1 MEKSTLS
8 FLHKFC
14 ISQYRFH
21 KLHLWLS
28 RALKLDDELS
38 SGDSSETKSFFTYI
52 EEVAHI

>member
-28 RALKLDDELS
+28 RVLKLDDELS